1 MTLLIAARSLQGI
14 GGGLVIAVALASVG
28 LAYPEKLR
36 PTAFAANSMVW
47 GTLGLG
53 GPVLAGA
60 LLELSGWRLIFVVQ
74 LPITALALAMGWKR
88 LPDAVDNSDEKKLN
102 FDLTGITLLSIC
114 IIASLIAV
122 SELTKSPIPSAILL
136 WQLVSL
142 FIFTGVTQE
151 KERPCF
157 ATTSYNKVPI
167 KSNPCRICACLNY
180 RTSNR

>member
-1 MTLLIAARSLQGI
+1 MG
-14 GGGLVIAVALASVG
+14 
-28 LAYPEKLR
+28 
-36 PTAFAANSMVW
+36 NS
-47 GTLGLG
+47 GLG

-88 LPDAVDNSDEKKLN
+88 LPDAVDNKEKKLN

-122 SELTKSPIPSAILL
+122 SELTKSPIPSAILFMTTGF
-136 WQLVSL
+136 
-142 FIFTGVTQE
+142 FIYFTGVTRG
-151 KERPCF
+151 KKRSSF
-157 ATTSYNKVPI
+157 ASTPHNKV
-167 KSNPCRICACLNY
+167 STELNPCRICTCVDY

>member
-1 MTLLIAARSLQGI
+1 M
-14 GGGLVIAVALASVG
+14 IAVALASVG

-122 SELTKSPIPSAILL
+122 SELTKSPIPSAILFMATGF
-136 WQLVSL
+136 
-142 FIFTGVTQE
+142 FIYIYWRHSGQKNDPVLLQRHITKFPLSRIHAASALALITGL
-151 KERPCF
+151 
-157 ATTSYNKVPI
+157 ATD
-167 KSNPCRICACLNY
+167 NY
-180 RTSNR
+180 LPL